1 MGRINFDDVVIL
13 GQKTNQILIWNGK
26 EARWKNISDIE
37 SERLR
42 KERKETKKENEAS
55 PHSLIFRPHQTIL
68 SAKEFAKM
76 ISYLSTRA
84 QYNGGLENC
93 SSQKGISCPRKS
105 R

>member
-42 KERKETKKENEAS
+42 KERKEKLNK
-55 PHSLIFRPHQTIL
+55 I
-68 SAKEFAKM
+68 
-76 ISYLSTRA
+76 
-84 QYNGGLENC
+84 NGN
-93 SSQKGISCPRKS
+93 KS
-105 R
+105 IR